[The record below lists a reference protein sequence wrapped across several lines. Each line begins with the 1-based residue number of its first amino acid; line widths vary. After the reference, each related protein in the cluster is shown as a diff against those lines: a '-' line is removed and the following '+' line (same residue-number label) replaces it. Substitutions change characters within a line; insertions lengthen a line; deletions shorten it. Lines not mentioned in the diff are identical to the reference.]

1 MAMVRTLLHLA
12 RPYYFRG
19 YAPSVFN
26 APPYDLGSFDEIA
39 YNRGHRG
46 GDVKTF
52 EAGFVST
59 NMKTDSGKLGT
70 EQIKSD
76 YKFAKQETGPTL
88 IHVRLATKDTWI
100 QLTTE
105 SNVHPV
111 ISVGTKSGSWR
122 WKDADSAHRSR
133 ITIDTDL
140 GHHSIRLLL
149 EQFVSSE
156 DRSVREGRFV
166 PLDGS
171 RDPTQEDRKSLRP
184 LHSYVLRRSYR
195 EPQAFASAP
204 VRSKPLRTYNP
215 LPSERDPEGTYVPM
229 YLANLSFSNPDRWKI
244 LKQRM
249 ERFGATA
256 GLFDELSVW
265 HLGKKD
271 SEPFQVQVRKFGSK
285 VKGPRRNLVDVGYG
299 VSQVLPLLTDTH
311 FVQQAPSS
319 MFLLQQPEVH
329 LHPSAQAALGSYF
342 CEIADWKHQL
352 LVETHSDHILDR
364 VRMDVRDRVSRLHPD
379 EVSILYFER
388 RDLDVR
394 IHSLQLDDEGNVL
407 GAPDSYR
414 RFFMAETKRSL
425 GL

>member
-1 MAMVRTLLHLA
+1 MVRSLLHLA

-26 APPYDLGSFDEIA
+26 AHPYDLGSFDEIA
-39 YNRGHRG
+39 YSPGNRGR
-46 GDVKTF
+46 DVKTF
-52 EAGFVST
+52 EAGFVSNHT
-59 NMKTDSGKLGT
+59 QSHSGNIDT
-70 EQIKSD
+70 EQIQSD
-76 YKFAKQETGPTL
+76 YKFAKTETGPTL
-88 IHVRLATKDTWI
+88 ISIRLATKDTWF

-105 SNVHPV
+105 SNIRPV
-111 ISVGTKSGSWR
+111 CSVGTKRGRWR
-122 WKDADSAHRSR
+122 WEDTDTNQTSR
-133 ITIDTDL
+133 INIDTAFW
-140 GHHSIRLLL
+140 HHSISLLL
-149 EQFVSSE
+149 DRFVSPE
-156 DRSVREGRFV
+156 DRSVRDGRFV

-171 RDPTQEDRKSLRP
+171 HNPTQEDRKSLRP
-184 LHSYVLRRSYR
+184 LHLYVERRSYR
-195 EPQAFASAP
+195 QPRAFASAP

-229 YLANLSFSNPDRWKI
+229 YLANLSFSDPGRWKR
-244 LKQRM
+244 LKQQL
-249 ERFGATA
+249 ERFGTKS
-256 GLFDELSVW
+256 GLFDELSVR

-319 MFLLQQPEVH
+319 VFLLQQPEVH